1 MALHQLFLEVVAVKA
16 EFERVRDYRGRGE
29 SPGEPGDIGDQVFK
43 LGELAR
49 DDLHLYIC
57 FQVGFEHILSESFV
71 KDLHLRDKVSPRE
84 KVKDLFEE
92 VPRLED
98 SLETLTT

>member
-1 MALHQLFLEVVAVKA
+1 MALHQLFLQVVAVKA

-29 SPGEPGDIGDQVFK
+29 SSREPGDIGDQVFK

-49 DDLHLYIC
+49 NDLYLYIC
-57 FQVGFEHILSESFV
+57 FQVGFKHVLSESFT
-71 KDLHLRDKVSPRE
+71 KDLHFRDQVSPCE